1 MSTTVDSAPEVPKL
15 EPAPI
20 VKRSV
25 VVAGHRTSISMEEPF
40 WRAAKD
46 LAAADGVSMSS
57 LLAQIDRN
65 RPPGASLSS
74 AVRLHV
80 LRECQSAIR
89 ARDRR
94 EYSAEV

>member
-1 MSTTVDSAPEVPKL
+1 MSTTVVSTPNVPEL

-25 VVAGHRTSISMEEPF
+25 VVAGHRTSISIEEPF
-40 WRAAKD
+40 WRAAKG
-46 LAAADGVSMSS
+46 LAAADGISISS

-80 LRECQSAIR
+80 LRKYQKAASSDPR
-89 ARDRR
+89 
-94 EYSAEV
+94 

>member
-1 MSTTVDSAPEVPKL
+1 MSTSVVPTIEVPEL

-25 VVAGHRTSISMEEPF
+25 VVAGHRTSISIEEPF

-46 LAAADGVSMSS
+46 LAVADGVSMSS
-57 LLAQIDRN
+57 LLAEIDRN

-80 LRECQSAIR
+80 LRRYQEAA
-89 ARDRR
+89 ARIPR
-94 EYSAEV
+94 